1 MERDRIIFL
10 RNLFF
15 RAFLIGVLFALVFFL
30 LTFGLW
36 NTWSSWVISLF
47 KIDEKELGKVVL
59 MFFTEVRLILVFLFL
74 VPALALHWSA
84 KKAR

>member
-36 NTWSSWVISLF
+36 NIWSSWVISLF